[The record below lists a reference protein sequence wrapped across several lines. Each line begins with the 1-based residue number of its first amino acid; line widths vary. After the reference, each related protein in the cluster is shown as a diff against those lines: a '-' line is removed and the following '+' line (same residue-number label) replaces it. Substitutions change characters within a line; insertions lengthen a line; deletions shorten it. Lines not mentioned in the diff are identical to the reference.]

1 MIMEVRDDGVTLIE
15 AQGKKD
21 IVLLSVAMYNVMKNI
36 PEAEELVLYMMSG
49 KITPSDLGVE
59 TRVNKIPKDA
69 DAEKFLRKVKGQEPA
84 KVGDVPDFVKRSLD
98 KLKENK

>member
-1 MIMEVRDDGVTLIE
+1 MIMEVRDDGVTIVE

-36 PEAEELVLYMMSG
+36 PEAEELVLYMMAG

-59 TRVNKIPKDA
+59 SRVNSLPKDA
-69 DAEKFLRKVKGQEPA
+69 DAEAFLRKMKGQEPA
-84 KVGDVPDFVKRSLD
+84 SDQDIPDFVKRSLNETKD
-98 KLKENK
+98 KE